1 MQTAES
7 TPMTTESVV
16 AHDVTIDGIVE
27 PTIQRYFETLNAGK
41 FELTAGLFA
50 ASGALHPPFENP
62 VVGQNAIAA
71 YLQAE
76 AQGMQLYPRQGIVEQ
91 LEDGQL
97 QVQVTGKVQ
106 TPWFGVNVSWLFLLN
121 QEREITSAT
130 VKLLAS
136 PQELLNLR
144 R

>member
-16 AHDVTIDGIVE
+16 INCATIDGIVE
-27 PTIQRYFETLNAGK
+27 PTILRYFETLNAGK
-41 FELTAGLFA
+41 FELTAALFS

-62 VVGQNAIAA
+62 VVGLDAIAA